1 MKEVCAGLG
10 GISVGF
16 AATGGRTSAFV
27 DRTDL
32 SCNALQLN
40 SGLVI
45 NGDLSCRHVRIRL
58 HEVEPHS
65 AFILSAGIP
74 CQGYSRQGN
83 GLGFQDPRSQT
94 LLHILQCAWHT
105 QAAAIVLECVV
116 EIQASAEAMQCLCD
130 FASRAG
136 YVLHQV
142 RLELSDQ
149 WCTRRHRWWGV
160 LLPQHLPQPHM
171 QPWPAITP
179 SLVVGDVIPEWPLW
193 SPLDEAQLLWTEEEA
208 QAYADPRLG
217 TEPRI
222 LNVAGK
228 APTALHSYG
237 NPLQGCPCRCRL
249 QGFSLTRLYN
259 RGLRGY
265 AVPAS
270 HSAGTRYLHPQELGL
285 LNTIPLTMRHV
296 PEHPAALCLIG
307 QLAAPLQSLWI
318 GGQIRV
324 WASEIYQMLCEPPL
338 QMLEGFRSQ
347 LLQQRMD
354 LWLLPSMLSG
364 GEFALS
370 DHSGLRTIQSSGP
383 VQVGQLLQ
391 AEAAFLEPGFKLQL
405 WYEERHLLSE
415 AFIHFES
422 SQAYSLVQVRKR
434 QAVTSP
440 AATTRGGQPTSV
452 ASPASLP
459 QPVDEMVPSPSTAS
473 TDVALLVGL
482 LCLQQQT
489 PAYRSLILPP
499 LSMEGHAELLA
510 ASPETAAAIRS
521 AVSRGILVLV
531 PFHHDHHWALLAFPS
546 LSDQET
552 QIHLLD
558 GIPGRSLLPGQ
569 QLVDLLSHCV
579 PSAACRLLEVTLWTQ
594 VDSQSCGAIVLA
606 HAAAYLQKG
615 PSPEHLSS
623 AQDFMFHFPTVAG
636 RLTGAG
642 ALSADQEASLCQ
654 LLQDKGVPEACVAQ
668 RIQAA
673 ISKIGVGV
681 VAQALQSRNPWQSLK
696 QAGGKPG
703 CNFRWVLQDE
713 LQRHIETK
721 AQQKFGV
728 QVPRAKEKKQKL
740 SKAAPPSLQVDP
752 QQLLLSPGSFVS
764 GSGGP
769 IVQLHLTEV
778 KAQASGICFC
788 SPQQAAPYLSDGKN
802 LSVDALALLITAP
815 VPPESWGT
823 SRLENLRFPAVYG
836 PTREGILINGAIL
849 QLGDEVVQT
858 TAAELTEVECVATI
872 TCKLCIY
879 RDETKLPW
887 DRLAESPLRTIL
899 QGIPELRVCK
909 DTNCNGACNAF
920 HPAIEEAVEQLFLD
934 VWARGFYKLGGSRS
948 PPAEAEV
955 FQTYVRVPESAVAHM
970 FRVGAAGLYVEPR
983 TADGLPHHSWSVV
996 WLPNHTA
1003 AQALHALKTQPKA
1016 IALTRLGMR
1025 YGVRTKES
1033 DEQSVFEAL
1042 RPTHEFIKLKI
1053 SAHYRLHPLPHG
1065 YQRQSIV
1072 QLLRQWAW
1080 QARPLQPDR
1089 GDSTGGAWLVGAA
1102 ADPPSLTQPLGTSF
1116 VLITKVRPLSRS
1128 WTKSRPTCNRTC
1140 GPWSVSRPLQ
1150 MPPHLDFRI
1159 RSGVSPRLRW
1169 GLENCASK
1177 GPNLRPGSSPSGHR

>member
-1 MKEVCAGLG
+1 MKLLLLSLGSAVSAAMIGDPSLAALSAGRRLDLVVLFEDGSRAKTLWHGERCWVEGLQHQSGETWTLYDVLFLGMTPHGFALEVDQQTKSFRKPSLDFQAFACMKEVCAGLG

-94 LLHILQCAWHT
+94 LLHVLQCAWHT

-171 QPWPAITP
+171 QPWPTLTP

-265 AVPAS
+265 GVPAS
-270 HSAGTRYLHPQELGL
+270 HAAGTRYLHPQELGL

-296 PEHPAALCLIG
+296 PEHRAALCLIG

-324 WASEIYQMLCEPPL
+324 WASEIYQMPCEPPL

-364 GEFALS
+364 GEFVLS

-405 WYEERHLLSE
+405 WYEERHLPSE
-415 AFIHFES
+415 AFIHFAS

-531 PFHHDHHWALLAFPS
+531 PFHHDRHWALLAFPS

-569 QLVDLLSHCV
+569 QIVDLLSHCV

-623 AQDFMFHFPTVAG
+623 AQEVPYCRGPFDWRRCPVG
-636 RLTGAG
+636 GSGSLT
-642 ALSADQEASLCQ
+642 LSAASGQGSPRGLRGPAHPSRHLQDWCGGCGTSSAESQPVAELEAS
-654 LLQDKGVPEACVAQ
+654 
-668 RIQAA
+668 
-673 ISKIGVGV
+673 
-681 VAQALQSRNPWQSLK
+681 
-696 QAGGKPG
+696 
-703 CNFRWVLQDE
+703 
-713 LQRHIETK
+713 
-721 AQQKFGV
+721 
-728 QVPRAKEKKQKL
+728 
-740 SKAAPPSLQVDP
+740 
-752 QQLLLSPGSFVS
+752 
-764 GSGGP
+764 
-769 IVQLHLTEV
+769 
-778 KAQASGICFC
+778 
-788 SPQQAAPYLSDGKN
+788 
-802 LSVDALALLITAP
+802 
-815 VPPESWGT
+815 
-823 SRLENLRFPAVYG
+823 
-836 PTREGILINGAIL
+836 
-849 QLGDEVVQT
+849 
-858 TAAELTEVECVATI
+858 
-872 TCKLCIY
+872 
-879 RDETKLPW
+879 
-887 DRLAESPLRTIL
+887 
-899 QGIPELRVCK
+899 
-909 DTNCNGACNAF
+909 
-920 HPAIEEAVEQLFLD
+920 
-934 VWARGFYKLGGSRS
+934 RG
-948 PPAEAEV
+948 
-955 FQTYVRVPESAVAHM
+955 Q
-970 FRVGAAGLYVEPR
+970 
-983 TADGLPHHSWSVV
+983 
-996 WLPNHTA
+996 
-1003 AQALHALKTQPKA
+1003 
-1016 IALTRLGMR
+1016 
-1025 YGVRTKES
+1025 
-1033 DEQSVFEAL
+1033 
-1042 RPTHEFIKLKI
+1042 
-1053 SAHYRLHPLPHG
+1053 
-1065 YQRQSIV
+1065 
-1072 QLLRQWAW
+1072 
-1080 QARPLQPDR
+1080 
-1089 GDSTGGAWLVGAA
+1089 AWL
-1102 ADPPSLTQPLGTSF
+1102 
-1116 VLITKVRPLSRS
+1116 
-1128 WTKSRPTCNRTC
+1128 
-1140 GPWSVSRPLQ
+1140 
-1150 MPPHLDFRI
+1150 
-1159 RSGVSPRLRW
+1159 
-1169 GLENCASK
+1169 
-1177 GPNLRPGSSPSGHR
+1177 